1 MTNSLT
7 GVTRRLLVGLGLAS
21 LGLVAAAQSSYPNRP
36 ITLVSPFLAGS
47 SADNTAR
54 QISEI
59 ASRELGQ
66 PIVIE
71 NKPGAEALIGMTD
84 VVRAPADGYRLLWA
98 GGGSLMG
105 VPAMRKK
112 PPFDPVKDFT
122 PIAAGVDF
130 SFFMYVHP
138 DLPAKNMK
146 EFIAY
151 AQANPGKISY
161 AVGNVQSRMIMGD
174 LARRYKLDMVQ
185 VQYKGEVAAGA
196 DLIAGRVQ
204 AMFGT
209 TTQLQLAKS
218 GKLRVISTS
227 LSKRS
232 AIMPQVPTLREEG
245 IEGAEFGGGWLSI
258 VAPAG
263 LDPAITAK
271 LHAAYTKALADPAV
285 TQRLQD
291 AGLVYTPRGNGA
303 ALSEFMRSEY
313 ALYRKTAIELDLVR
327 D

>member
-1 MTNSLT
+1 MTKSILARS
-7 GVTRRLLVGLGLAS
+7 RRILLGLGLATLS
-21 LGLVAAAQSSYPNRP
+21 LVATAQPAYPTRP
-36 ITLVSPFLAGS
+36 ISLVSPFLAGS

-54 QISEI
+54 QISEL
-59 ASRELGQ
+59 AAKELGQ

-71 NKPGAEALIGMTD
+71 NKPGAEALIGMVD
-84 VVRAPADGYRLLWA
+84 VLKAPADGYRLLWA

-112 PPFDPVKDFT
+112 PPFDPVKGFT
-122 PIAAGVDF
+122 PIAASVDF

-151 AQANPGKISY
+151 ARANPGKISY
-161 AVGNVQSRMIMGD
+161 ATGNVQSRMIMGD
-174 LARRYKLDMVQ
+174 IVRRYKLDMVQ
-185 VQYKGEVAAGA
+185 VQYKGEVAAGG
-196 DLIAGRVQ
+196 DLISGRVQ

-209 TTQLQLAKS
+209 TTQLQMAKA

-227 LSKRS
+227 LPQRS
-232 AIMPQVPTLREEG
+232 PIMPDVPTLKEEG
-245 IEGAEFGGGWLSI
+245 IEGAEFGGGWLSV

-263 LDPAITAK
+263 LDPKVTAR
-271 LHAAYTKALADPAV
+271 LHAAYSKALSDPGV
-285 TQRLQD
+285 QQRLQE
-291 AGLVYTPRGNGA
+291 AGLVYTPRGTGKE
-303 ALSEFMRSEY
+303 LGEFMRKEY
-313 ALYRKTAIELDLVR
+313 ALYRQTAIELDMVQ